1 VQKGFLNGDKA
12 SGKLYPGGSSE
23 GRGPAGTAGTAGVGG
38 GGATKEEYAAL
49 REMLPSEDELERI
62 AKETDPQ
69 QFMDDLKA
77 LGSSFGLPG
86 GLTDEATRL
95 VDAIDPPKRDTK
107 PVPPPKPTMPLPP
120 SAKVGPAPRPDMWPD
135 QPSGTEDE
143 DDDEPGPAPDITE
156 LTGDV
161 DEISRRRRDVERG
174 HALSPEQVAKLVI
187 VLEPLGRD
195 LDEATAECCF
205 SGLGLRLL
213 TVGPGALS
221 EASRSLLLEQVHRG
235 EGLGLWEAGRERLK
249 RALQLQSRSK
259 SRGKNHR
266 SRSRRNG
273 AKQRGGGHGAKVATS
288 SSSSSSSS
296 ASSSRGRRR
305 RGGRKSLASSS
316 SSGGRRNPKRRR

>member
-1 VQKGFLNGDKA
+1 MEVAAHALQLLDAVA
-12 SGKLYPGGSSE
+12 SEACRRLSDMPQAHLLLMTQALAALGGSH
-23 GRGPAGTAGTAGVGG
+23 
-38 GGATKEEYAAL
+38 AAVRQLCGYWGEVL
-49 REMLPSEDELERI
+49 RE
-62 AKETDPQ
+62 
-69 QFMDDLKA
+69 
-77 LGSSFGLPG
+77 SSGAG
-86 GLTDEATRL
+86 MHTAN
-95 VDAIDPPKRDTK
+95 
-107 PVPPPKPTMPLPP
+107 
-120 SAKVGPAPRPDMWPD
+120 
-135 QPSGTEDE
+135 
-143 DDDEPGPAPDITE
+143 
-156 LTGDV
+156 